1 MPHVALR
8 PIDQM
13 TADWYA
19 RCRTADS
26 REALARLAGAERVVA
41 ALGATDLGDVV
52 AALARPGSVAD
63 REGAARVLQAMV
75 RSQGVHPL
83 VPRAILQALVP
94 GLVAAARRLSWGS
107 GGDWQG
113 PGPFLADVLTT
124 AWEVIMEWAG
134 QDRDY
139 AVLDVLS
146 AVRCRLRRQ
155 VLRQRASRERLAL
168 GLDPDG
174 CRRPQWTWGTTDL
187 DELAHAIDEAL
198 HRDLDPFDAAV
209 LYGSRVLGYSVAEL
223 ARMSGRSARHVV
235 GRRDEAVRKLLA

>member
-1 MPHVALR
+1 MPQLTLR

-13 TADWYA
+13 TADWHA
-19 RCRTADS
+19 RCRGADS
-26 REALARLAGAERVVA
+26 REALTRLAGAERAVA
-41 ALGATDLGDVV
+41 ALGAGDLGDVV
-52 AALARPGSVAD
+52 ASLSRPGSAAD
-63 REGAARVLQAMV
+63 REDAAKVLQAMV
-75 RSQGVHPL
+75 RSQHVHPL

-94 GLVAAARRLSWGS
+94 GLLAAARRLSWGS

-113 PGPFLADVLTT
+113 PGQFLVDVLTT

-155 VLRQRASRERLAL
+155 VLRQRAARERLAL
-168 GLDPDG
+168 GLDADA
-174 CRRPQWTWGTTDL
+174 CRRPQWTCGATDL
-187 DELAHAIDEAL
+187 DELAHAVTEARR
-198 HRDLDPFDAAV
+198 HDLDPFDAAV
-209 LYGSRVLGYSVAEL
+209 LYGNRVLGYSVAEL
-223 ARMSGRSARHVV
+223 SRMSGRSARHVV

>member
-13 TADWYA
+13 TADWRA

-26 REALARLAGAERVVA
+26 REALERLARAEQVVA

-52 AALARPGSVAD
+52 AALARAGTRAE
-63 REGAARVLQAMV
+63 REHAARVLQAMV
-75 RSQGVHPL
+75 RSQAVHPL
-83 VPRAILQALVP
+83 VPRAVLQALVP

-124 AWEVIMEWAG
+124 AWEVIVEWSG

-139 AVLDVLS
+139 AVLDLLS
-146 AVRCRLRRQ
+146 AVRCRVRRQ
-155 VLRQRASRERLAL
+155 VVRQRVARERLAF

-174 CRRPQWTWGTTDL
+174 CRRPQWTWGSTDV
-187 DELAHAIDEAL
+187 DELARAIEDARR
-198 HRDLDPFDAAV
+198 RDLDQFDAAV
-209 LYGSRVLGYSVAEL
+209 LYGSRILGYTVAEL
-223 ARMSGRSARHVV
+223 ARMSGKSARHVV